1 MQEEFQDCRA
11 VVGQSGFEFADA
23 LVAGGPGRLV
33 DQLMHPRH
41 QHVLVVGPV
50 EDRDFASSWRMRMHP
65 PEKIMGKLQRRRLLK
80 TDHRRAL
87 RIKRA
92 EYVVYGAV
100 LAAGVQRLQ
109 YHQDRVLLLG
119 MQKSLLVGEFLAEVF
134 GLLPRRFR
142 RFVVALVAWIELV
155 QTQLFTGIDA
165 ELFAVVHAFPLRA
178 CRPNAATVPASRGTR
193 QELIAAL
200 ARSPRITRRP
210 PKPLHADRWSL
221 SWNRHAGRE
230 PQTALGFAERSRL
243 LTQAASPAACI
254 TSRRYRRRPR
264 FC

>member
-1 MQEEFQDCRA
+1 MRDVAALCAMIITKQEAATGSSARVSLQ
-11 VVGQSGFEFADA
+11 VTSGSPIEGSPPGTGPTTAMPRSAKWNAA
-23 LVAGGPGRLV
+23 LATIVPI
-33 DQLMHPRH
+33 M
-41 QHVLVVGPV
+41 GPV

-155 QTQLFTGIDA
+155 QTQLFTGIDV

-178 CRPNAATVPASRGTR
+178 CRPNAASFPASRGTR
-193 QELIAAL
+193 QELI
-200 ARSPRITRRP
+200 
-210 PKPLHADRWSL
+210 
-221 SWNRHAGRE
+221 
-230 PQTALGFAERSRL
+230 
-243 LTQAASPAACI
+243 
-254 TSRRYRRRPR
+254 
-264 FC
+264 